1 MAGGD
6 AVLAHNPVRNLVHDL
21 AIYDLSLKL
30 EAFSGRS
37 PSPRAVDDLLM
48 CFCVPL
54 LASQL
59 GPLVDGAG
67 MPSPHRVALDFAIIN
82 ARGQSHWKTTFES
95 DGTAA
100 ARTYGDHKRRH
111 HDTAARCTAAGIRF
125 QPLGL
130 TAQGTIATEG
140 SSVFHGIAEAVAVT
154 EGPCATSVFDDLL
167 ERLAV
172 LVARANYRAIAR
184 RRRSYSID
192 ASAAGAA
199 IAAAA
204 LFHDPGEP

>member
-6 AVLAHNPVRNLVHDL
+6 AVLAHNSVRDLVH
-21 AIYDLSLKL
+21 DLSLKL
-30 EAFSGRS
+30 EASSGRS

-59 GPLVDGAG
+59 A
-67 MPSPHRVALDFAIIN
+67 SPTVLACRAPI
-82 ARGQSHWKTTFES
+82 GSFES

-100 ARTYGDHKRRH
+100 SCTYGDHKRRP
-111 HDTAARCTAAGIRF
+111 HDTAARSTAAGIRF
-125 QPLGL
+125 QPLVL

-140 SSVFHGIAEAVAVT
+140 SSVLHGIAEAVAVT
-154 EGPCATSVFDDLL
+154 EGSCATSVFDDLL

-184 RRRSYSID
+184 RRCSYNID

-204 LFHDPGEP
+204 LLHDPGEPQSPVRRSHIAF